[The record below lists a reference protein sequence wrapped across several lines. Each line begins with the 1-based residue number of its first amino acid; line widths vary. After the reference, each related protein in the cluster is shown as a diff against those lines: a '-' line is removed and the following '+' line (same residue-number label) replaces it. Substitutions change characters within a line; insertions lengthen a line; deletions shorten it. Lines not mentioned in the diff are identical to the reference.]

1 MRWAILTVLLGG
13 LVAAAVALRPRADAP
28 LLESGPQDDIS
39 DALARVQ
46 SNPRDPA
53 AWMALGDAQ
62 AATDAL
68 GAAEHAYR
76 TAAEVGAGQGLAAAR
91 LGFLLYQ
98 QGRDAEARR
107 WLEAAREQ
115 GASVPLLKETL
126 QSLAQATARAD
137 AGVPSTL
144 PEPAPSPL
152 PPITDAGVGELDAA
166 VEVPPPPA
174 AVAELEASGC
184 EIPVARSRNGSLMV
198 DVVLNGLVAHL
209 ILDTGATMT
218 VLNRSAADDV
228 GAASQ
233 PGRLIA
239 MTANGTTEMAL
250 GQLDDVAIGGRRVQ
264 GVRVAVCD
272 ECIGARADGLL
283 GVDLQAAFDLQLDVA
298 GPRLWFRGCE

>member
-1 MRWAILTVLLGG
+1 MRWALVTVLLGAV
-13 LVAAAVALRPRADAP
+13 VAAALVVSREAEPPPREA
-28 LLESGPQDDIS
+28 GPQDDIS
-39 DALARVQ
+39 VALGRVQ

-62 AATDAL
+62 AAIDAL
-68 GAAEHAYR
+68 AAAEHAYR
-76 TAAEVGAGQGLAAAR
+76 TADEVGAPQGLAAAR

-98 QGRDAEARR
+98 QGQDTEARR

-115 GASVPLLKETL
+115 GAAVPLLEETL
-126 QSLAQATARAD
+126 QSLTRPPVALDAGVRPSAPARALRPPLAAD
-137 AGVPSTL
+137 AGV
-144 PEPAPSPL
+144 
-152 PPITDAGVGELDAA
+152 DELDAA
-166 VEVPPPPA
+166 VATLPPPA
-174 AVAELEASGC
+174 AVAELETGGC
-184 EIPVARSRNGSLMV
+184 EIPVERSRTGSLMV
-198 DVVLNGLVAHL
+198 DVGLNGLNTRL

-218 VLNRSAADDV
+218 VLNRSAAEEV
-228 GAASQ
+228 GAASR

-250 GQLDDVAIGGRRVQ
+250 GLVDDVVIGGRSVG

-298 GPRLWFRGCE
+298 GPRLWFRDCE